1 MRNPNNLLSKNT
13 FSIQKN
19 LKETHVIESAIQIST
34 AKKFQHTF
42 NIQKI
47 QNLHTDINIH
57 STSKNTLNIQI
68 STAIQ
73 NLQYIQHTKKFLQY
87 KSTPTKISAA
97 LKISAIQ
104 ISTYIQHPKIHSTYK
119 FLLQYIQHTK
129 KFLQY
134 KFLLQI
140 KYAALKNF
148 YYIK

>member
-47 QNLHTDINIH
+47 QNLHTNINIH
-57 STSKNTLNIQI
+57 STSKNTFNIQI

-73 NLQYIQHTKKFLQY
+73 N
-87 KSTPTKISAA
+87 
-97 LKISAIQ
+97 
-104 ISTYIQHPKIHSTYK
+104 
-119 FLLQYIQHTK
+119 LQYIQHTK

-140 KYAALKNF
+140 KYAALKIF

>member
-19 LKETHVIESAIQIST
+19 LKETHVTESAIQIST
-34 AKKFQHTF
+34 TKKFQHTF

-47 QNLHTDINIH
+47 QNLHTNINIH
-57 STSKNTLNIQI
+57 STSKNTFNIQI

-97 LKISAIQ
+97 LKISAI
-104 ISTYIQHPKIHSTYK
+104 HNFCCKNK
-119 FLLQYIQHTK
+119 FLLHWKFSAASKQNSVNTK
-129 KFLQY
+129 QRVAT
-134 KFLLQI
+134 
-140 KYAALKNF
+140 AASNKTQ
-148 YYIK
+148 

>member
-19 LKETHVIESAIQIST
+19 LKETHVIESA
-34 AKKFQHTF
+34 
-42 NIQKI
+42 
-47 QNLHTDINIH
+47 
-57 STSKNTLNIQI
+57 IQI

-104 ISTYIQHPKIHSTYK
+104 ISAANKICCIEK
-119 FLLQYIQHTK
+119 ILLH
-129 KFLQY
+129 
-134 KFLLQI
+134 
-140 KYAALKNF
+140 
-148 YYIK
+148 